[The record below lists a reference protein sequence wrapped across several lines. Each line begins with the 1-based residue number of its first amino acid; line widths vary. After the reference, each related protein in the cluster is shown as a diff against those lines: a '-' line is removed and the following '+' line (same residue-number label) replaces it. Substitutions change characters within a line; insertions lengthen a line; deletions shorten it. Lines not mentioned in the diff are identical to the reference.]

1 MSKVGQKEREA
12 QNRVVEFFRKG
23 LDYEYGGNLE
33 DQDNTNVDEA
43 LLRQN
48 LLARGIDEELVTR
61 AIQQLLTAGSLGS
74 GQSLYD
80 ANRKVYDLLRYGVKV
95 KRDVGEN
102 FETVWLV
109 DWKDPNA
116 NHFAIA
122 EEVTVKG
129 EHNKRPDIV
138 LYVNGIAL
146 AVIELKRS
154 YVSVGEGIRQ
164 NIGNQKQHF
173 VRPFFTTVQLLFAG
187 NDVQGL
193 RYGVIETPEKY
204 WLEWKEMEGSS
215 VGADVPGLLD
225 RSLAQMCSKE
235 RLLELIHDFIVFDA
249 GVKKTARHNQY
260 FGVKRAQD
268 RIASRE
274 GGIIWHTQGSGKSLT
289 MVWLA
294 KWIQEN
300 QTDGRV
306 LIITDRTELDEQ
318 IEKVFGGVN
327 EKITRTGSGSEMIA
341 LLNQSHPWLMCSLV
355 HKFRGSDDDSSRD
368 ADSDDFIKELS
379 ATLPPGFKAK
389 GNVFVFVD
397 EAHRTQSGK
406 MHRAMKQLLPDA
418 MFIGFTGTPLLKADK
433 MTSIE
438 TFGSFIHTYKFDEA
452 VRDGV
457 VLDLRYEARNVGQ
470 ELKGANQVDKWFDLK
485 TQGLTDLSK
494 ARLKKRW
501 GTMQKVVSAKSRA
514 EMIVQDILMDFAREP
529 RLISGRGNAMLVGD
543 DIYQA
548 CKFYELFAQAGFKGK
563 VAIVSSYVPNATAI
577 SKEDAGEGDNEE
589 LRKYDIY
596 RQMLAD
602 YFNEPADK
610 AVLRIE
616 EFEKEVKRRFIEE
629 PGQMRLLI
637 VVDKLLTGFDAPSA
651 SYLYIDKKMR
661 DHGLFQAICRVNR
674 LDGDDKTYGYVIDY
688 RDLFKSLDKAIT
700 DYTSG
705 ALDGYAKE
713 DIEGLLEDRIKQ
725 EREDLDEALEKIR
738 ALCEPVAMPKET
750 LEYQHYFVSTV
761 PGDADQ
767 IKANE
772 PKRVELYKSVAALVR
787 AYGALAN
794 DMDRAGY
801 SSAEA
806 KTIKAEI
813 AHYVAVKNEVE
824 VGAGENIDMK
834 QFEAGMRA
842 LLDTYIQADPVE
854 QVATFDK
861 GLVQLIVERGADAV
875 DSLPDGIKK
884 NPEAVAE
891 TIINNVRK
899 TIVDERAMNPKYYD
913 RMSLLLDAIIEQRR
927 QDATEYAAYL
937 AQLLEHAEM
946 VGKGESDA
954 GVTYP
959 DWANTPARRALPD
972 FDWPGGAA
980 IDLERVHEQIQSA
993 KEHGWADNPMKERA
1007 LARELRK
1014 VLPSDFDAASL
1025 KALIDRLKE
1034 HDEYR

>member
-1 MSKVGQKEREA
+1 MSNVGQRERET
-12 QNRVVEFFRKG
+12 QNRIVRRFRDRLK
-23 LDYEYGGNLE
+23 YEYGGNLE

-48 LLARGIDEELVTR
+48 LLARGVDEELVNR
-61 AIQQLLTAGSLGS
+61 AIQQLLTAASLGA

-95 KRDVGEN
+95 KRDVGQN
-102 FETVWLV
+102 FETVWLI
-109 DWKDPNA
+109 DWRNPDA
-116 NHFAIA
+116 NSFLVA
-122 EEVTVKG
+122 EEVTIRSQ
-129 EHNKRPDIV
+129 NTKRPDIV

-146 AVIELKRS
+146 GVIELKRS

-187 NDVQGL
+187 NDVEGL

-204 WLEWKEMEGSS
+204 WLEWKE
-215 VGADVPGLLD
+215 PGEEPNPLD
-225 RSLAQMCSKE
+225 RSVMQMCSKK
-235 RLLELIHDFIVFDA
+235 RFLEIVHDFIVFDS
-249 GVKKTARHNQY
+249 GVKKTARHNQF
-260 FGVKRAQD
+260 FGVKAAQE
-268 RIASRE
+268 RIRSRE

-300 QTDGRV
+300 QTDPRV

-327 EKITRTGSGSEMIA
+327 EKITRSRSGAEIIN

-355 HKFRGSDDDSSRD
+355 HKFHGSDDDSSRD
-368 ADSDDFIKELS
+368 SNADDFIKELS
-379 ATLPPGFKAK
+379 STIPAGFRAK
-389 GNVFVFVD
+389 GNLFVFVD

-406 MHRAMKQLLPDA
+406 LHRAMKQLLPEA

-457 VLDLRYEARNVGQ
+457 VLDLRYEARNVDQ
-470 ELKGANQVDKWFDLK
+470 ELKGAAQVDKWFDLK
-485 TQGLTDLSK
+485 TKGLTDLSK
-494 ARLKKRW
+494 ARLKKKW

-514 EMIVQDILMDFAREP
+514 EMIVQDILMDFEREP
-529 RLISGRGNAMLVGD
+529 RLISGRGNAMLVGESV
-543 DIYQA
+543 YQA
-548 CKFYELFAQAGFKGK
+548 CKFYELFVQAGFTGK
-563 VAIVSSYVPNATAI
+563 AAIISSYVPNASAI
-577 SKEDAGEGDNEE
+577 SKEDAGEGENEE
-589 LRKYDIY
+589 LRKYGIY

-637 VVDKLLTGFDAPSA
+637 AVDKLLTGFDAPSA

-700 DYTSG
+700 DYTSE

-713 DIEGLLEDRIKQ
+713 HIEGLLEDRIQQ
-725 EREDLDEALEKIR
+725 ERDDLDEALEKVR
-738 ALCEPVAMPKET
+738 ALCEPVAPPKGT
-750 LEYQHYFVSTV
+750 IEYQHYFVSTI

-767 IKANE
+767 IKGNE

-794 DMDRAGY
+794 DMERAGY
-801 SSAEA
+801 STAEA
-806 KTIKAEI
+806 TAIKADV

-834 QFEAGMRA
+834 QFEAGMRS

-861 GLVQLIVERGADAV
+861 GLVQLIVERGAGAIDM
-875 DSLPDGIKK
+875 LPGRIKN
-884 NPEAVAE
+884 NPEAAAE
-891 TIINNVRK
+891 TIINNVRR
-899 TIVDERAMNPKYYD
+899 TIVDERAMNPRYYD
-913 RMSLLLDAIIEQRR
+913 RMSQLLDTIIEQRR
-927 QDATEYAAYL
+927 EEAIEYAEYL
-937 AQLLEHAEM
+937 AKLLEHAEK
-946 VGKGESDA
+946 VGKGESES

-959 DWANTPARRALPD
+959 AWASTPARRALVD
-972 FDWPGGAA
+972 FTWPSESE
-980 IDLERVHEQIQSA
+980 INLEYVHGVIQSI
-993 KEHGWADNPMKERA
+993 KEHNWAGNPIRERA
-1007 LARELRK
+1007 LARALRRA
-1014 VLPSDFDAASL
+1014 LPDSVDGQRIL
-1025 KALIDRLKE
+1025 QLIALLKE
-1034 HDEYR
+1034 HNEYR

>member
-1 MSKVGQKEREA
+1 MSNVGQQERKA
-12 QNRVVEFFRKG
+12 QNRVVDLFMNRLG
-23 LDYEYGGNLE
+23 YEYGGNLE
-33 DQDNTNVDEA
+33 DQDNTNVDET

-48 LLARGIDEELVTR
+48 LLARGIDEELVNR
-61 AIQQLLTAGSLGS
+61 AIQQFLTAASLGA

-109 DWKDPNA
+109 DWDTPDA
-116 NHFAIA
+116 NHFVIA
-122 EEVTVKG
+122 EEVTIRG

-146 AVIELKRS
+146 GVIELKRS
-154 YVSVGEGIRQ
+154 YTHLSEGIRQ

-187 NDVQGL
+187 NDVEGL
-193 RYGVIETPEKY
+193 RYAVIDTAEKY
-204 WLEWKEMEGSS
+204 WLEWNE
-215 VGADVPGLLD
+215 PGDEPNPLD
-225 RSLAQMCSKE
+225 RSLMQMCSKE
-235 RLLELIHDFIVFDA
+235 RLLELIHDFIVFDS
-249 GVKKTARHNQY
+249 GVKKTARHNQF
-260 FGVKRAQD
+260 FGVKAAQE
-268 RIASRE
+268 RIRYRE

-300 QTDGRV
+300 QTDARV

-327 EKITRTGSGSEMIA
+327 EKITRTGSGTEMIT

-368 ADSDDFIKELS
+368 ADADDFLKRLS
-379 ATLPPGFKAK
+379 ATIPADFKAK
-389 GNVFVFVD
+389 GNLFVFVD

-457 VLDLRYEARNVGQ
+457 VLDLRYEARNIDQ
-470 ELKGANQVDKWFDLK
+470 ELKGAAQVDKWFDLK
-485 TQGLTDLSK
+485 TKGLTDLSK
-494 ARLKKRW
+494 ARLKRKW

-514 EMIVQDILMDFAREP
+514 EMIVQDVLMDFEREP

-543 DIYQA
+543 SVYQA
-548 CKFYELFAQAGFKGK
+548 CKFYELFVQAGFKGK

-596 RQMLAD
+596 RQMLSD

-616 EFEKEVKRRFIEE
+616 EFEKDVKRRFIEE

-651 SYLYIDKKMR
+651 TYLYIDKSMR

-674 LDGDDKTYGYVIDY
+674 LDGDDKTYGYVIDF
-688 RDLFKSLDKAIT
+688 RDLFKSLDKAIAN
-700 DYTSG
+700 YTSE
-705 ALDGYAKE
+705 ALDGYAEE
-713 DIEGLLEDRIKQ
+713 DIEGLLEDRIQQ

-738 ALCEPVAMPKET
+738 ALCEPVAMPKDT
-750 LEYQHYFVSTV
+750 LQYQHYFVSTV

-772 PKRVELYKSVAALVR
+772 PKRVELYKSVSALVR
-787 AYGALAN
+787 AYGTLAN
-794 DMDRAGY
+794 DMERAGY
-801 SSAEA
+801 TDAEA
-806 KTIKAEI
+806 KEIKGEV

-842 LLDTYIQADPVE
+842 LLDAYIQADPVE

-861 GLVQLIVERGADAV
+861 GLVQLIVERGAGAIDA
-875 DSLPDGIKK
+875 LPEGIKK

-927 QDATEYAAYL
+927 QDAIEYADYL
-937 AQLLEHAEM
+937 ARLLEHAEK
-946 VGKGESDA
+946 VGKGESEA

-959 DWANTPARRALPD
+959 DWANTSARRALVD
-972 FDWPGGAA
+972 FAWPQSIE
-980 IDLERVHEQIQSA
+980 IDIEYVHGVVQNA
-993 KEHGWADNPMKERA
+993 KEHGWAGNPMKERA
-1007 LARELRK
+1007 LARALRR
-1014 VLPSDFDAASL
+1014 VLPDGFDSQSM
-1025 KALIDRLKE
+1025 KELIDRLKE